1 MNKYKPYYELKC
13 HSLDIIS
20 KKLLDLVA
28 DKLETS
34 NGWIFLDNNAVL
46 KNIPELFTFFK
57 ENKLYLRNSAVT
69 ILQEDLPLHIDVPP
83 TIAKINFPILNTKG
97 WVNRWYEV
105 DEDIFNNCPK
115 TKDEF
120 GNEKEDILVIPKS
133 AIKLSAELFDFANP
147 VVFNSRLLH
156 SVDQL
161 DMTQKPRV
169 VASFTF
175 INEPLHYLK

>member
-69 ILQEDLPLHIDVPP
+69 ILLEYLLFHFQIRPL
-83 TIAKINFPILNTKG
+83 F
-97 WVNRWYEV
+97 
-105 DEDIFNNCPK
+105 
-115 TKDEF
+115 
-120 GNEKEDILVIPKS
+120 
-133 AIKLSAELFDFANP
+133 
-147 VVFNSRLLH
+147 
-156 SVDQL
+156 
-161 DMTQKPRV
+161 
-169 VASFTF
+169 
-175 INEPLHYLK
+175 